1 MHRRGRARNWIAS
14 DGRRHPSD
22 LQSLIAIQLGVT
34 GALPFQIRLTLQR
47 GTRRESE
54 HVPDVYLRL
63 AFAVVI
69 GATIKSLAARSSRRE
84 HADRCDDG
92 PARLVST
99 PAPGVVTAAIRG
111 KDP

>member
-1 MHRRGRARNWIAS
+1 M
-14 DGRRHPSD
+14 DD
-22 LQSLIAIQLGVT
+22 VTLQYLQSLIAIQLGVT
-34 GALPFQIRLTLQR
+34 GALPFQIRLTPQR

-69 GATIKSLAARSSRRE
+69 GATLFKSLSARSSRRD
-84 HADRCDDG
+84 HAGRRDFE
-92 PARLVST
+92 PASLVST